1 MYHMHW
7 TLDDVRKLT
16 LPQFNWI
23 VRELEEQKERER
35 RAVRKR

>member
-1 MYHMHW
+1 MHW